1 MPEAGMRTLRPL
13 SSTSV
18 RNPPLAI
25 ASLSASWI
33 SSGVLSDSTATSR
46 FTCVIPTLIST
57 AVLLVGRLDA
67 SPRLPP
73 DCHTRH
79 PGRASVRHRPKAV
92 SAERVDLVLG
102 RLAHDD
108 PGPGADVDAV
118 VRPELVPALDGRRR
132 QRASGGPNE
141 GAVGGAEVL
150 HVPAGV
156 DPDLRDVRLAA
167 RGGTATRGLLVV
179 HRRRLDG
186 RRFDRSRHGRCGLV

>member
-1 MPEAGMRTLRPL
+1 MPTAGMRTLRPL

-25 ASLSASWI
+25 ASVSAAWI

-57 AVLLVGRLDA
+57 AVLLVGRLGA
-67 SPRLPP
+67 YPRLP

-102 RLAHDD
+102 CLAHDD

-118 VRPELVPALDGRRR
+118 VRPELVPALDRCRR
-132 QRASGGPNE
+132 QRA
-141 GAVGGAEVL
+141 
-150 HVPAGV
+150 
-156 DPDLRDVRLAA
+156 RC
-167 RGGTATRGLLVV
+167 
-179 HRRRLDG
+179 RRQ
-186 RRFDRSRHGRCGLV
+186 RSRAGTRSGRTA